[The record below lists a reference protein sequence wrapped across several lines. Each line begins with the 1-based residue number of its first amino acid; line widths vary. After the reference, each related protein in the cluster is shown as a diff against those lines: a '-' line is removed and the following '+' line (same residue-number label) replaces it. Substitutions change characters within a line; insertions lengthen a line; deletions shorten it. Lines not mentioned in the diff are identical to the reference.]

1 MSGNPWTL
9 TFSGVAF
16 DLVEPTPDMVSIK
29 DIAHALANQCRFA
42 GHSRRYYSVAEH
54 CLYVSRALPAGMRL
68 HGLLH
73 DAAEAYVHD
82 IVRPLKKML
91 PDYWLIENRIMRA
104 VSERFGLPQQPS
116 RELYE
121 ADQRMLAT
129 EAEYLMASPPRPWS
143 IGAEPYELREI
154 GLRYPGQMGLPPG
167 EAHRRFLERFAE
179 LAA

>member
-9 TFSGVAF
+9 TFTGVAF
-16 DLVEPTPDMVSIK
+16 DLVEPTPAMVSIK

-54 CLYVSRALPAGMRL
+54 CLYVSRALPPALRL
-68 HGLLH
+68 QGLLH

-82 IVRPLKKML
+82 IVRPLKGML
-91 PDYWLIENRIMRA
+91 PDYRPIELRIMKA
-104 VSERFGLPQQPS
+104 IAGRFDLPVHPS
-116 RELYE
+116 RELHE

-129 EAEYLMASPPRPWS
+129 EAEHLMASPPRPWS
-143 IGAEPYELREI
+143 IGAEPYEMREI

-167 EAHRRFLERFAE
+167 EAHRRFLERFSE

>member
-9 TFSGVAF
+9 TFTGVAF

-54 CLYVSRALPAGMRL
+54 CLYVSRALPPALRL
-68 HGLLH
+68 QGLLH

-82 IVRPLKKML
+82 IVRPLKGML
-91 PDYWLIENRIMRA
+91 PDYRPIELRVMKA
-104 VSERFGLPQQPS
+104 VAARFDLPVHPTM
-116 RELYE
+116 EIHE
-121 ADQRMLAT
+121 ADTRMLAT
-129 EAEYLMASPPRPWS
+129 EVEYLMPPASRAWVLP
-143 IGAEPYELREI
+143 EPYELREI